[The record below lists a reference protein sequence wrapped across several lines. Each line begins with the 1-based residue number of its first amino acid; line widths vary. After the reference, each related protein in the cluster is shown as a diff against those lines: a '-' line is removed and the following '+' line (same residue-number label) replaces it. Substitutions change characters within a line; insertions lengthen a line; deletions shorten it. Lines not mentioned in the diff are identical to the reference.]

1 LFEIESDIGPRRRF
15 ALSGRVRAARLASE
29 ARKSEPEQ
37 DRRLRAAAARA
48 AHPAGAAF
56 SQRPEVSDGSQ
67 AVYME
72 KQSMD
77 RTQAFERFFLA

>member
-1 LFEIESDIGPRRRF
+1 VD
-15 ALSGRVRAARLASE
+15 
-29 ARKSEPEQ
+29 
-37 DRRLRAAAARA
+37 
-48 AHPAGAAF
+48 
-56 SQRPEVSDGSQ
+56 DGSN